1 MVWRRSASRYGR
13 SDSSTG
19 RSVSMT
25 KTAMEESGKVAVYC
39 VGRRPVE
46 MAEAPATSCFSSFAG
61 PPAAAGALA
70 GGRRGFVGRR
80 RRDGGLGRRARRGL
94 GLPRSRGLAG
104 RRLARGPAS
113 ATRGRG
119 RGRGFGRRLAV
130 HVRARL
136 LVAPERQQAAR
147 LGLFEQVAEGAKAVV
162 RLVEIG
168 LPALDGLFQHRGPDL
183 AAIAPLGHQVVE
195 GFDSDL
201 DALGAA
207 RLELCLAMGV

>member
-80 RRDGGLGRRARRGL
+80 RRAGRGL

-168 LPALDGLFQHRGPDL
+168 LP
-183 AAIAPLGHQVVE
+183 
-195 GFDSDL
+195 
-201 DALGAA
+201 
-207 RLELCLAMGV
+207 